1 MGFSVERGWIE
12 TYIFQKYNGNTVETQ
27 VPSVEEILRTTYSHS
42 STGLHREAYLA
53 SAYLASAY
61 LTKRSEV
68 YFAQPISRSVFP
80 LIT

>member
-12 TYIFQKYNGNTVETQ
+12 TYIFQKYGSNT
-27 VPSVEEILRTTYSHS
+27 SAFGRRNTTDNYSHP
-42 STGLHREAYLA
+42 STALHREAYLT
-53 SAYLASAY
+53 SAYLASVY